1 MNWRLVTAL
10 MGAALLA
17 GACRKE
23 AAPGPPPPAPAP
35 APASALAYPP
45 SGAFPHDVSQ
55 RLPTQAQPKLSTLT
69 LWLGSEQ
76 LTTELAVT
84 ADQLIAGMMYR
95 TNIET
100 NAGMLFVLGRPAQP
114 TCWSKNCPL
123 ALSAAYIDPTGVIL
137 EFHDFQ
143 PDSTNLVASTV
154 GNVQYVL
161 ETGRGWFEQHHIGQG
176 TLVRTERGSFP
187 ETFAPGRGRAR

>member
-10 MGAALLA
+10 IGMGLLA

-23 AAPGPPPPAPAP
+23 AAPVPPP
-35 APASALAYPP
+35 PASALAYP
-45 SGAFPHDVSQ
+45 SAGAFPHDVSS
-55 RLPTQAQPKLSTLT
+55 RLPTQAQPKLPTMK
-69 LWLGSEQ
+69 LWLGSEE
-76 LTTELAVT
+76 LTSELAVT
-84 ADQLIAGMMYR
+84 TDQLIAGMMYR

-100 NAGMLFVLGRPAQP
+100 NAGMLFVLELPSQP

-123 ALSAAYIDPTGVIL
+123 ALSAAYLDPSGVIL

-154 GNVQYVL
+154 GNVQYIL
-161 ETGRGWFEQHHIGQG
+161 ETGRGWFEQHHIDKG
-176 TLVRTERGSFP
+176 TLVRTGRGSFP
-187 ETFAPGRGRAR
+187 ETFAPARGRSR